1 MSINFLHDGKLP
13 IVNLLQNADLPS
25 FTTLFSEINTD
36 MGNSQIWIVLLL
48 ACLMLTL
55 HGVAVLMIAGTF
67 HWIDQ
72 KLENKRIYGA
82 NFLSYFVAI
91 LLIIG
96 SHFLEIIA
104 WAYICVALKV
114 FATNPQTFYFAGEMY
129 TTVGYGDYT
138 LSEHWRILP
147 IIISFS
153 GIFAVSM
160 SGAALYSMMGALL
173 GHNAQNQNPKT
184 GSGF

>member
-1 MSINFLHDGKLP
+1 MALNFIHDGKFPVVEFLE
-13 IVNLLQNADLPS
+13 NLNLPS
-25 FTTLFSEINTD
+25 FHTLFSEINTD
-36 MGNSQIWIVLLL
+36 MGNSQIWVVLLL

-55 HGVAVLMIAGTF
+55 HGVAVLMIAGAF
-67 HWIDQ
+67 HWIDH

-82 NFLSYFVAI
+82 NFLSYFMAI
-91 LLIIG
+91 LLIIA
-96 SHFLEIIA
+96 SHFIEIIG

-173 GHNAQNQNPKT
+173 GRSNQNPKS

>member
-1 MSINFLHDGKLP
+1 
-13 IVNLLQNADLPS
+13 
-25 FTTLFSEINTD
+25 
-36 MGNSQIWIVLLL
+36 MGNSQIWIVLIL
-48 ACLMLTL
+48 ACLMLTF
-55 HGVAVLMIAGTF
+55 HGVAVLMIAGAF
-67 HWIDQ
+67 HWIDR
-72 KLENKRIYGA
+72 KLENKRVYGA

-96 SHFLEIIA
+96 SHFVEIIA

-173 GHNAQNQNPKT
+173 GRPNQSPKSGT
-184 GSGF
+184 GF